1 MYAIG
6 GETGLYSDLIV
17 RLWVF
22 MAVYECVFMKLC
34 LHEDVIL
41 KECADRQ
48 SALLRWLSLID
59 FDLA

>member
-6 GETGLYSDLIV
+6 GETGLYPDLIV

-34 LHEDVIL
+34 LHEDVVL

-48 SALLRWLSLID
+48 SALLR
-59 FDLA
+59 